1 MARSCTS
8 SMTRADRI
16 NLDSASLNPKCLA
29 SILSLIDLKEW
40 HKNDESTRENTS
52 LFGGSITVQ
61 LVYSFTNF
69 DCITV
74 THFTNNNISS
84 CWVESNPVKVE
95 TAIHYWYSPNGECS
109 QHSTSLHLR

>member
-52 LFGGSITVQ
+52 LFGGEYHCTAGLQ
-61 LVYSFTNF
+61 FYLCGFNCFTTYN
-69 DCITV
+69 
-74 THFTNNNISS
+74 
-84 CWVESNPVKVE
+84 
-95 TAIHYWYSPNGECS
+95 
-109 QHSTSLHLR
+109 

>member
-8 SMTRADRI
+8 SMTRAERI

-61 LVYSFTNF
+61 LVYSFTCVDSTALLHTIKNIF
-69 DCITV
+69 SSLVKSNQVKQETGRTV
-74 THFTNNNISS
+74 I
-84 CWVESNPVKVE
+84 
-95 TAIHYWYSPNGECS
+95 
-109 QHSTSLHLR
+109 LHPMVTFL